1 VELQLK
7 IFSNLDQCSSAC
19 LGLTCKR
26 FWSIHSHTYPI
37 TSLICFTTV
46 PDKRQLGGKKAI
58 CLVHVLEEWFRF
70 RGLLGP
76 WLWEIHFIALR
87 IENALEEVAAR
98 GQSQV

>member
-7 IFSNLDQCSSAC
+7 IFSILDQCSSAG
-19 LGLTCKR
+19 LGLTCKK
-26 FWSIHSHTYPI
+26 FWSIHYHTYPI

-46 PDKRQLGGKKAI
+46 PDKRKLGGKKAI

-76 WLWEIHFIALR
+76 WLWEIHFTALR
-87 IENALEEVAAR
+87 VESALEEVIAR